1 MRQISIAF
9 FDILILKGK
18 PVLHKKRKDC
28 NGLVAMANSCM
39 CLNQSAHLLELGLR
53 IRIRSDPVF
62 LPGSGSGFQICLDP
76 DLVFEFHWTRIQIGF
91 QPRVWYKKSAERYL
105 KVIYQK
111 KT

>member
-1 MRQISIAF
+1 MRQISIAS

-62 LPGSGSGFQICLDP
+62 LPGSGSGFQISLDP
-76 DLVFEFHWTRIQIGF
+76 DTDPVSVPGF
-91 QPRVWYKKSAERYL
+91 WISSPDPMRKSVQNCSKSYL
-105 KVIYQK
+105 LG